1 MSFPLSSHCFDNETG
16 LYYLQSRYYDPEL
29 GRFINADEPMLLGA
43 SGNVT
48 SYNLFAYCENE
59 GVTKA
64 DYSGHN
70 SASLT
75 RRAGSAGTFLAFLII
90 VIKACGSAGSSNA
103 WNPVGWVLLAVAAVA
118 TVVFG
123 IWALANYISNKT
135 LKSSLSLISYAS
147 TAATP
152 PPPNKGGKGT
162 KVTSKT
168 LYNKKGNR
176 IDVENPGN
184 RQGQI
189 HLQQGK
195 SKYYYNVKD
204 QAFHI
209 GSSNGKLAP
218 KSVQKLLTDKDVINA
233 IAKGLKILG
242 Y

>member
-1 MSFPLSSHCFDNETG
+1 MFCCYYFNKEIG
-16 LYYLQSRYYDPEL
+16 IYYLQSRYYDPTV
-29 GRFINADEPMLLGA
+29 GRFVNSDMSELLLV
-43 SGNVT
+43 SNSSLT
-48 SYNLFAYCENE
+48 CNLFVYCENDS
-59 GVTKA
+59 VSKA
-64 DYSGHN
+64 DYSGYS
-70 SASLT
+70 SATLT
-75 RRAGSAGTFLAFLII
+75 RRAGSAVTFLAFLII
-90 VIKACGSAGSSNA
+90 VIKACGATGASNA
-103 WNPVGWVLLAVAAVA
+103 WNPVGWVLLAVAAIAIVA
-118 TVVFG
+118 FG

-135 LKSSLSLISYAS
+135 LKSSLSLINYTS

-168 LYNKKGNR
+168 LYNKKGSR

-195 SKYYYNVKD
+195 NKYYYNVKD

-218 KSVQKLLTDKDVINA
+218 KSVQKLLTDKGVINA